1 MNTDKRRPARLP
13 LSALMCVYL
22 WPAFFATAAPRWNI
36 QFLYDRAD
44 SNFSIDD
51 LQCPTAQYCVAGGW
65 IDDKRG
71 HEHGALVVSG
81 DAGQHWSQY
90 DVKERPVSLFF
101 LNDGLGWMVTDRG
114 LWTTVEGGRAWTKI
128 DSRKGILQAW
138 FLDAN
143 HGYIVGEKGL
153 LEETTDGGK
162 SWTALSASEHVPD
175 AHAVNY
181 QLITFRGSHGL
192 IVGAPE
198 SPEPVLLDP
207 ADRGRRTPAG
217 GKLIVLETVNGGQ
230 KWTSGSVSVDGQL
243 AQLCLS
249 DRGYAVSL
257 VLYPDPKYPVASAVY
272 ETPLGGREGRTI
284 FAERDREASDIALL
298 NDGSAVLAAIEP
310 PGNSTQVP
318 IPGKLK
324 ILESHNLKVWKEMD
338 VDYRAVAQ
346 RAVLAAPDAQNVWV
360 ATDTG
365 AILKLVQ

>member
-1 MNTDKRRPARLP
+1 MK
-13 LSALMCVYL
+13 LSVLICVFL
-22 WPAFFATAAPRWNI
+22 WPALAAAAPRWNI

-51 LQCPTAQYCVAGGW
+51 LQCPTAQYCVASGW

-71 HEHGALVVSG
+71 HEQCVVVVSS
-81 DAGQHWSQY
+81 DAGQHWAQY
-90 DVKERPVSLFF
+90 DVKERPISLFF

-114 LWTTVEGGRAWTKI
+114 LWTSVEGGRAWTKI
-128 DSRKGILQAW
+128 DTRKGILQAW

-143 HGYIVGEKGL
+143 HGYLVGAKGL
-153 LEETTDGGK
+153 VEETTNGGK
-162 SWTALSASEHVPD
+162 NWTALDASEHVPD
-175 AHAVNY
+175 AHTVNY

-198 SPEPVLLDP
+198 SSEPVLLDP
-207 ADRGRRTPAG
+207 GDRAEQTRGSR
-217 GKLIVLETVNGGQ
+217 KLIVLETVNGGK
-230 KWTSGSVSVDGQL
+230 KWSSGSVSIDGQL

-249 DRGYAVSL
+249 NKGYVVSL
-257 VLYPDPKYPVASAVY
+257 ILYPDPKYPVASAVY
-272 ETPLGGREGRTI
+272 ETPLGARDGRTI

-298 NDGSAVLAAIEP
+298 DDGRAVLATIEP

-324 ILESHNLKVWKEMD
+324 IFESDNLKVWKEMD

-346 RAVLAAPDAQNVWV
+346 RVVIAAPDAQNIWV